1 MLTLSFCS
9 LPTSPPEPERE
20 EVGTDPSASAIG
32 AVTVAVVGT
41 DPSASVTGAVTVA
54 VAGTTPP
61 AGVTPPPAT
70 STVVETTRA
79 LRVKK
84 AIMKKSSL

>member
-1 MLTLSFCS
+1 M
-9 LPTSPPEPERE
+9 
-20 EVGTDPSASAIG
+20 GTDPSAF
-32 AVTVAVVGT
+32 
-41 DPSASVTGAVTVA
+41 VTGAVTIA
-54 VAGTTPP
+54 VASTPPP

-70 STVVETTRA
+70 RTVVETPQA